1 MQYYTYRKGI
11 VLFLSTIAVVLFFY
25 RGKGMKNDKMLRV
38 AFPRY
43 NNSSYYDPVKIQF
56 ATEYIFLENIFS
68 PLVEYSTD
76 GQLVSGVAGKFYW
89 KGTDAYFEIRSDL
102 KTIDG
107 KKIDAYDVELSLKR
121 LLILGGNTHGDLK
134 SLICPND
141 KITKLTDTC
150 SNMEVKDNGKTL
162 VIKFKEIKPF
172 IFPMLAAIDFAIIP
186 KDSIDLKTLK
196 IIDYRNTSGPY
207 YVKKDDPEG
216 NIILSANPFHYHY
229 SKNMPQEVHL
239 IPSAKKNRSES
250 LDLFL
255 NNKVDHITTTD
266 KVYPVELIHF
276 ASQHKGINIHSTYP
290 IHLYLVAFTTRGLK
304 RFSDEE
310 RIKIGEAIKNL
321 FLFLHSNEPEYKPV
335 NEIFPVFGEGS
346 LNKEQVNEV
355 INKYNNIDEKKILG
369 KKIVGWDLYSAIIN
383 KSEILKKIL
392 PRLKLISIHK
402 IPGLVNYELEK
413 IEEPDFS
420 IRRCDVGFQEDI
432 GLLSYY
438 FSTDFFYLRGEEGK
452 KWLEKYT
459 SIPLKE
465 ERLNILRDLHYK
477 TLITGSV
484 VPIAMTPYAAI
495 VRKPWKINFSKYH
508 ANNPIWRI
516 QKD

>member
-1 MQYYTYRKGI
+1 
-11 VLFLSTIAVVLFFY
+11 
-25 RGKGMKNDKMLRV
+25 MKNDKIIRV
-38 AFPRY
+38 AFRH
-43 NNSSYYDPVKIQF
+43 NDASHYDPSKIYF
-56 ATEYIFLENIFS
+56 DYEYIFLENTFS
-68 PLVEYSTD
+68 PLVEYSVD
-76 GQLVSGVAGKFYW
+76 GQLISGVAGKFYW

-134 SLICPND
+134 NLICPND

-172 IFPMLAAIDFAIIP
+172 LFLMLAAIDFAIIP

-229 SKNMPQEVHL
+229 SKNMPQEVYL
-239 IPSAKKNRSES
+239 VPSGKTNRTES

-266 KVYPVELIHF
+266 KVYPVDLIHF
-276 ASQHKGINIHSTYP
+276 ASQHKEINLHSTYQ
-290 IHLYLVAFTTRGLK
+290 IHLYMVVFTNRGLK

-310 RIKIGEAIKNL
+310 RIKIGKAIKNL
-321 FLFLHSNEPEYKPV
+321 FLSLHSNEPEYKPV

-346 LNKEQVNEV
+346 LNKEQVNEI
-355 INKYNNIDEKKILG
+355 INKYNKVNEQEVLEKEILG
-369 KKIVGWDLYSAIIN
+369 WNRGSAIID
-383 KSEILKKIL
+383 KSEILKKTF
-392 PRLKLISIHK
+392 PRLKLIDIRK
-402 IPGLVNYELEK
+402 IPGLVNYKLENL
-413 IEEPDFS
+413 EEPDFYIFRS
-420 IRRCDVGFQEDI
+420 DVGFQEDI

-438 FSTDFFYLRGEEGK
+438 FSIDFFYLRGEEGR
-452 KWLEKYT
+452 KWLKKYI
-459 SIPLKE
+459 SIPSKE
-465 ERLNILRDLHYK
+465 ERLNMLRELHYK

-484 VPIAMTPYAAI
+484 IPIAMTPYAAI

>member
-1 MQYYTYRKGI
+1 
-11 VLFLSTIAVVLFFY
+11 
-25 RGKGMKNDKMLRV
+25 MKDNKILRV
-38 AFPRY
+38 AFPRH
-43 NNSSYYDPVKIQF
+43 NSSSYYDPVKIHF
-56 ATEYIFLENIFS
+56 ASEYIFLENTFS
-68 PLVEYSTD
+68 PLVEYSVD
-76 GQLVSGVAGKFYW
+76 GQLVSGVAEKFYW

-150 SNMEVKDNGKTL
+150 SNIEVKDNGKTL
-162 VIKFKEIKPF
+162 VIKFSEIKPF
-172 IFPMLAAIDFAIIP
+172 LFPMLAAIDFAIIP
-186 KDSIDLKTLK
+186 KDSINLKTLK

-229 SKNMPQEVHL
+229 SKNMPQEVYL
-239 IPSAKKNRSES
+239 IPSGKTNRKES

-276 ASQHKGINIHSTYP
+276 ASQHKEINIHSTYP
-290 IHLYLVAFTTRGLK
+290 IHLYMVVFTNRGLK
-304 RFSDEE
+304 RFSDDE
-310 RIKIGEAIKNL
+310 RIKIGKAIKNL
-321 FLFLHSNEPEYKPV
+321 FLSLHSNEPEYKPV

-355 INKYNNIDEKKILG
+355 INKYNKANEQKVLEKEILG
-369 KKIVGWDLYSAIIN
+369 WDPYSAIIN
-383 KSEILKKIL
+383 KSEILKNTL
-392 PRLKLISIHK
+392 PHLKLINIHK
-402 IPGLVNYELEK
+402 IPFLVNYKLEK
-413 IEEPDFS
+413 LEEPDFYTFRS
-420 IRRCDVGFQEDI
+420 DVGFQEDI

-438 FSTDFFYLRGEEGK
+438 FSIDFFYLRGEEGK
-452 KWLEKYT
+452 KWLKKYM
-459 SIPLKE
+459 SIPSKE
-465 ERLNILRDLHYK
+465 ERLNMLRELHYK

-484 VPIAMTPYAAI
+484 IPIAMTPYAAI

>member
-1 MQYYTYRKGI
+1 
-11 VLFLSTIAVVLFFY
+11 
-25 RGKGMKNDKMLRV
+25 MKNDKTLKV
-38 AFPRY
+38 AFPGY
-43 NNSSYYDPVKIQF
+43 NDSFHYDPSKIHF
-56 ATEYIFLENIFS
+56 AHEYIFLENTFS

-76 GQLVSGVAGKFYW
+76 GQLVSGVAEKFYW

-134 SLICPND
+134 SLICPNN

-162 VIKFKEIKPF
+162 VIKFSEIKPF
-172 IFPMLAAIDFAIIP
+172 LFPMLAAIDFAIIP

-229 SKNMPQEVHL
+229 SKNMPHEVYL
-239 IPSAKKNRSES
+239 IPSGKTNRKES

-266 KVYPVELIHF
+266 KVYPVDLIHF

-290 IHLYLVAFTTRGLK
+290 IHLYMVVFTNRGLK

-310 RIKIGEAIKNL
+310 RIKIGKAIKNL
-321 FLFLHSNEPEYKPV
+321 FLSLHSNEPEYKPV

-346 LNKEQVNEV
+346 LNKEQVNDV
-355 INKYNNIDEKKILG
+355 INKYNKVNEQKVLEKEILG
-369 KKIVGWDLYSAIIN
+369 WDPYNAVIDKYETI
-383 KSEILKKIL
+383 KQIFPK
-392 PRLKLISIHK
+392 LKLIKIQGK
-402 IPGLVNYELEK
+402 IPGLVNYKLEK

-438 FSTDFFYLRGEEGK
+438 FSIDFFYLRGEEGK
-452 KWLEKYT
+452 KWLKKYM
-459 SIPLKE
+459 SIPSKE
-465 ERLNILRDLHYK
+465 ERLNMLRELHYK

-484 VPIAMTPYAAI
+484 IPIAMTPYAAI